1 MILLHLNYCARNVCN
16 YHHICDKGIC
26 GHPCVMDIG
35 GMSYLLPLPN
45 MEKVTVVNV
54 VIPFFV
60 S

>member
-1 MILLHLNYCARNVCN
+1 
-16 YHHICDKGIC
+16 
-26 GHPCVMDIG
+26 MDIG